1 MEVNLNFD
9 LFKIKILKQMRG
21 YYVIVLLSL
30 IFTLVISINSITCYD
45 ESNSYSG
52 VASGTR
58 VSDKTAMNV
67 TILNGTLTPAFRAA
81 AIKSCTN
88 NKTGDSTFGALLGH

>member
-1 MEVNLNFD
+1 
-9 LFKIKILKQMRG
+9 MRD
-21 YYVIVLLSL
+21 YHVIVLLSL
-30 IFTLVISINSITCYD
+30 IIKLGLSINSITCYD
-45 ESNSYSG
+45 ESTSYSG

-58 VSDKTAMNV
+58 VTDKTAMNV

-88 NKTGDSTFGALLGH
+88 NKTGDSMFGALLGH